1 MDTLPL
7 VPVVSVP
14 AEERLE
20 ECPAVSEASRPRPA
34 STCGMNPHK
43 MNAFLGLSIF
53 LLAFIF
59 TGFIQGSTALLV
71 SWVMDG
77 CLLSRLWITQR
88 PISVQAA
95 NKNPMPPMVK
105 TSSRQTPSLLS
116 AARLSLLL
124 FWELQ
129 IINLQVSVPEEEVV
143 NVPHGKILNS

>member
-1 MDTLPL
+1 
-7 VPVVSVP
+7 
-14 AEERLE
+14 
-20 ECPAVSEASRPRPA
+20 
-34 STCGMNPHK
+34 
-43 MNAFLGLSIF
+43 
-53 LLAFIF
+53 
-59 TGFIQGSTALLV
+59 
-71 SWVMDG
+71 MDG

-129 IINLQVSVPEEEVV
+129 IINLQVSVPEVFNQPRHVYRPVETSARLCGAVV
-143 NVPHGKILNS
+143 TGRYSPLVAVGDAGSGIASATIPAQTCITATVEPA